1 MHMFVSQDDKYL
13 SAQGLITSAVELAQ
27 SRNINLHK
35 LLRGTGI
42 FEQDLLNF
50 QHTFSVS
57 QQVRLLAQFKLL
69 MKSTNS
75 GFVLGSQLINDTR
88 AEAQALKYSDNLA
101 QVLKQLSLL
110 RMPRRYKILL
120 QKFHLSAF
128 W

>member
-1 MHMFVSQDDKYL
+1 MFVSQDDKYL

-69 MKSTNS
+69 MKSTDS
-75 GFVLGSQLINDTR
+75 GFYSVANLLTTR
-88 AEAQALKYSDNLA
+88 EPK
-101 QVLKQLSLL
+101 L
-110 RMPRRYKILL
+110 R
-120 QKFHLSAF
+120 H
-128 W
+128 